1 MNKLFIIFSIFI
13 SYNTFSQFDFYGP
26 EPFNDILNNSFS
38 TSWTPSSL
46 NSLENRKYIVI
57 LDDISQT
64 NVVSLNAANKEQ
76 IELSSISNI
85 TGNSATYG
93 SLLRSVFQII
103 DENTHFENDPGGG
116 SGTYT
121 PLSGLYKI
129 NPILHSYYSISSDP
143 LTNNLITTDNGSY
156 YVSQQTNT
164 GYLLVEFVGSNTST
178 QIKAVEQWEY
188 SPAADTLVENT
199 AWSSKYLMVNG
210 SSLEWT
216 SNISNA
222 TNFFISDASDIIDL
236 EILDGSDFNP
246 NNVTYK
252 TNATASIPTNITA
265 MSNSPLLNLANNI
278 DPYYVP
284 QLGNSSS
291 ASLAASNALDDIE
304 TTLINNGSSLR
315 YPKSFYLA
323 LRENILSHQISS
335 SDIYNAELGYNTT
348 EHVYFT
354 NASDDN
360 GVPHPFMV
368 IGSHC
373 LAARPNLL
381 LDVNRPPGA
390 TPGAG
395 YAQSEVTRHGK
406 LGQFLAKIPLKD
418 YGLVST
424 LLENDL
430 SPFGDLASAYDAVH
444 GSSTVKDEFNYAGT
458 ASIGM
463 AVDGVTIYPSYNNNL
478 RHTVEDAEI
487 TSSGIH
493 VGGGL
498 ELHYHADAHAFNGNG
513 INLYNISDYSSNN
526 HPPVIGIS
534 YDGIALFGK
543 HENSFSSMVGS
554 QVSLDEYG
562 GHDHGDG
569 FGYHYHAHTQSTIG
583 TTPPNNLF
591 NQHILLVGA
600 WKGNINNIPGF
611 LEVKTSQLNDNTINR
626 YVGVSYPGMG
636 LKSETNFKLSVHPNP
651 TNKNITISIKNF
663 NGNILTELYDIIGNK
678 LQVTNETTIRLR
690 DYSKGCL
697 LYTSPSPRDLSTSR
711 MPSSA

>member
-1 MNKLFIIFSIFI
+1 MNKLFLIFSIFI

-26 EPFNDILNNSFS
+26 EPFNDILNNPFS

-76 IELSSISNI
+76 VELSSISNI
-85 TGNSATYG
+85 TGNSATFG

-121 PLSGLYKI
+121 PLSGLYKL

-164 GYLLVEFVGSNTST
+164 GYLLVEFVGSSAST

-199 AWSSKYLMVNG
+199 AWSSKYLMING

-222 TNFFISDASDIIDL
+222 TNFFIADASDIIDL

-315 YPKSFYLA
+315 YPKAFYLA

-430 SPFGDLASAYDAVH
+430 SPFGDLASAYDAIH

-636 LKSETNFKLSVHPNP
+636 LKSETNSKISVHPNP

-663 NGNILTELYDIIGNK
+663 NGNIQTEVYDIIGNK

-690 DYSKGCL
+690 DYSKGIYIL
-697 LYTSPSPRDLSTSR
+697 KIAYGDRIEEVKVIKD
-711 MPSSA
+711 

>member
-1 MNKLFIIFSIFI
+1 MKKLFLIFLVFI
-13 SYNTFSQFDFYGP
+13 SFNTISQFNFYGP
-26 EPFNDILNNSFS
+26 ESFNDILDNSFS
-38 TSWTPSSL
+38 TSWTPSNLS
-46 NSLENRKYIVI
+46 SFENRKYIVI
-57 LDDISQT
+57 LDGVSQT
-64 NVVSLNAANKEQ
+64 NVVSLNSTNKDQVE
-76 IELSSISNI
+76 ISTISNI
-85 TGNSATYG
+85 SGNTASYG
-93 SLLRSVFQII
+93 SVLRSIFQII
-103 DENTHFENDPGGG
+103 DENTHFENDPAGG

-121 PLSGLYKI
+121 SLSGLYKL
-129 NPILHSYYSISSDP
+129 NPVLHSYHSINSDS
-143 LTNNLITTDNGSY
+143 LTNTLNTTDNGSY
-156 YVSQQTNT
+156 YISQQTNS
-164 GYLLVEFVGSNTST
+164 GYLLVEFVGSSSSA

-188 SPAADTLVENT
+188 SSSIDTLVENSSWT
-199 AWSSKYLMVNG
+199 SKYLSING

-216 SNISNA
+216 SNVSNA
-222 TNFFISDASDIIDL
+222 TNFFIADASDIIDL
-236 EILDGSDFNP
+236 EIQDGSDFNP
-246 NNVTYK
+246 NNVSYK
-252 TNATASIPTNITA
+252 SNATAPIPSNISS

-278 DPYYVP
+278 DAYYVS
-284 QLGNSSS
+284 QLGNSPSATNAASS
-291 ASLAASNALDDIE
+291 ALDEIE

-315 YPKSFYLA
+315 YPKAFYLA
-323 LRENILSHQISS
+323 LRENMLSHDISS
-335 SDIYNAELGYNTT
+335 SDIYNAELGNRTI

-418 YGLVST
+418 YGLVSA
-424 LLENDL
+424 LLDNDL
-430 SPFGDLASAYDAVH
+430 SPYGDLATAYDAIH

-463 AVDGVTIYPSYNNNL
+463 AVDGVTIYPSFNNNL

-513 INLYNISDYSSNN
+513 INLYNISDYNSND

-543 HENSFSSMVGS
+543 HEISFSSMAGS

-569 FGYHYHAHTQSTIG
+569 FGYHYHAHTQLTVG
-583 TTPPNNLF
+583 TTPPNNSF

-600 WKGNINNIPGF
+600 WKGNINDIPGF
-611 LEVKTSQLNDNTINR
+611 LEVKTSQLNDNNINR

-636 LKSETNFKLSVHPNP
+636 MNMETSIKISIYPNP
-651 TNKNITISIKNF
+651 TKDYISISTKNLIGDVTTKIF
-663 NGNILTELYDIIGNK
+663 DVVGNMLQTTDEKIISLKDYAKGIYIIKVVYQDQLKEFK
-678 LQVTNETTIRLR
+678 LIKE
-690 DYSKGCL
+690 
-697 LYTSPSPRDLSTSR
+697 
-711 MPSSA
+711 

>member
-1 MNKLFIIFSIFI
+1 MKKLVLILSIFI
-13 SYNTFSQFDFYGP
+13 SHNNFSQFDFYGP
-26 EPFNDILNNSFS
+26 EPFNNILNNSFS
-38 TSWTPSSL
+38 TSWTPSNL
-46 NSLENRKYIVI
+46 NLIENRKYIVI
-57 LDDISQT
+57 LDDVSQS
-64 NVVSLNAANKEQ
+64 NIVSLNATNKEQ
-76 IELSSISNI
+76 VELSTISNI
-85 TGNSATYG
+85 SGNSATYG

-103 DENTHFENDPGGG
+103 DENIHFENDPGGG

-121 PLSGLYKI
+121 ALSGKYKL
-129 NPILHSYYSISSDP
+129 NPVLHSYYSINSDP
-143 LTNNLITTDNGSY
+143 LTNALNTTDNGSY
-156 YVSQQTNT
+156 YISQQTNT
-164 GYLLVEFVGSNTST
+164 GYLLVEFVGASAST

-188 SPAADTLVENT
+188 SPTADTLVENT
-199 AWSSKYLMVNG
+199 AWSSKYLMING
-210 SSLEWT
+210 ASLEWT

-222 TNFFISDASDIIDL
+222 TNFFIADASDIIDL

-252 TNATASIPTNITA
+252 SNATAPIPTNISA
-265 MSNSPLLNLANNI
+265 MSNSPLFNLANNI
-278 DPYYVP
+278 DAYYVS

-291 ASLAASNALDDIE
+291 ASIAASNALDDIE

-315 YPKSFYLA
+315 YPKAFYLA

-335 SDIYNAELGYNTT
+335 SDIYNAELGFNTT

-424 LLENDL
+424 LLDNDL
-430 SPFGDLASAYDAVH
+430 SPYGDLASAYDAIH

-513 INLYNISDYSSNN
+513 INLYNISDYSSND

-569 FGYHYHAHTQSTIG
+569 FGYHYHAHTQSAVGTIS
-583 TTPPNNLF
+583 PNNSF

-626 YVGVSYPGMG
+626 YVGVSYAGMG
-636 LKSETNFKLSVHPNP
+636 LKSETNSKISVHPNP
-651 TNKNITISIKNF
+651 TKENITISINNF
-663 NGNILTELYDIIGNK
+663 NGNIQTEVYDVIGNI
-678 LQVTNETTIRLR
+678 LQTTNKTTISLQ
-690 DYSKGCL
+690 DYSRGIYLIKVAYGNKVQKVKVIKN
-697 LYTSPSPRDLSTSR
+697 
-711 MPSSA
+711 

>member
-1 MNKLFIIFSIFI
+1 MTNA
-13 SYNTFSQFDFYGP
+13 
-26 EPFNDILNNSFS
+26 LN
-38 TSWTPSSL
+38 
-46 NSLENRKYIVI
+46 
-57 LDDISQT
+57 
-64 NVVSLNAANKEQ
+64 
-76 IELSSISNI
+76 
-85 TGNSATYG
+85 
-93 SLLRSVFQII
+93 
-103 DENTHFENDPGGG
+103 
-116 SGTYT
+116 
-121 PLSGLYKI
+121 
-129 NPILHSYYSISSDP
+129 
-143 LTNNLITTDNGSY
+143 TTDNGSY

-164 GYLLVEFVGSNTST
+164 GYLLVEFVGSSAST

-188 SPAADTLVENT
+188 SPTADTLVENT
-199 AWSSKYLMVNG
+199 AWSSKYLMING
-210 SSLEWT
+210 ASLEWT

-222 TNFFISDASDIIDL
+222 TNFFIADASDIIDL

-252 TNATASIPTNITA
+252 SNATASIPTNISA
-265 MSNSPLLNLANNI
+265 MSNSPLFNLANNI
-278 DPYYVP
+278 DAYYVS

-291 ASLAASNALDDIE
+291 ASIAASNALDNIE

-315 YPKSFYLA
+315 YPKAFYLA

-360 GVPHPFMV
+360 GIPHPFMV

-381 LDVNRPPGA
+381 LDVNRPPGEN
-390 TPGAG
+390 TGTG

-406 LGQFLAKIPLKD
+406 LGQFLVKIPLKD

-424 LLENDL
+424 LLDNDL
-430 SPFGDLASAYDAVH
+430 SPYGDLASDYDAIH
-444 GSSTVKDEFNYAGT
+444 GSNTVKDEFNYAGT
-458 ASIGM
+458 ESIGM

-513 INLYNISDYSSNN
+513 INLYNISDYSSND

-569 FGYHYHAHTQSTIG
+569 FGYHYHAHTQSAVG
-583 TTPPNNLF
+583 TNSPNNSF

-611 LEVKTSQLNDNTINR
+611 LKVKTSQLNDNTINR

-636 LKSETNFKLSVHPNP
+636 LKSETNSKISIHPNP
-651 TNKNITISIKNF
+651 TKENITVSI
-663 NGNILTELYDIIGNK
+663 GNYHGFIKTEVYDLLGNK
-678 LQVTNETTIRLR
+678 LTSFENNTISLK
-690 DYSKGCL
+690 DFGNGIYL
-697 LYTSPSPRDLSTSR
+697 LKIYFGEK
-711 MPSSA
+711 MQEIKVVKKE

>member
-1 MNKLFIIFSIFI
+1 MKKLFLIFLVFI
-13 SYNTFSQFDFYGP
+13 SYNIFSQFDFYGP
-26 EPFNDILNNSFS
+26 ESFNDILDNSFS

-57 LDDISQT
+57 LDNISQT

-76 IELSSISNI
+76 VELSSISNI
-85 TGNSATYG
+85 AGNSATYG

-103 DENTHFENDPGGG
+103 DENTHFENDPGAG

-121 PLSGLYKI
+121 PLSGLYKL
-129 NPILHSYYSISSDP
+129 NPVLHSYYSINSDP

-164 GYLLVEFVGSNTST
+164 GYLLVEFVGLSAST

-188 SPAADTLVENT
+188 SSSLDTLVENT
-199 AWSSKYLMVNG
+199 SWVSKFLTING
-210 SSLEWT
+210 TSLEWT
-216 SNISNA
+216 SNVSNA
-222 TNFFISDASDIIDL
+222 TNFFIADASDVIDL
-236 EILDGSDFNP
+236 EIQNGTDFNP

-252 TNATASIPTNITA
+252 SNATASIPSNISA
-265 MSNSPLLNLANNI
+265 MSNSPIFNISNNI
-278 DPYYVP
+278 DPYYVD
-284 QLGNSSS
+284 QLGNSTSATTAASS
-291 ASLAASNALDDIE
+291 ALDEIE
-304 TTLINNGSSLR
+304 ITLSDNGSSLR
-315 YPKSFYLA
+315 YPKAFYLA
-323 LRENILSHQISS
+323 LRENMLSHEISS
-335 SDIYNAELGYNTT
+335 SDIYNAELGNRTI
-348 EHVYFT
+348 EDIYFT

-390 TPGAG
+390 TPGVG

-424 LLENDL
+424 LLDNDL
-430 SPFGDLASAYDAVH
+430 SPFGDLASAYDAIH

-513 INLYNISDYSSNN
+513 INLYNISDYNSND

-543 HENSFSSMVGS
+543 HENSFSSMAGS

-569 FGYHYHAHTQSTIG
+569 FGYHYHAHTQSAIG
-583 TTPPNNLF
+583 ITPPNNPF

-600 WKGNINNIPGF
+600 WKGNINDIPGF
-611 LEVKTSQLNDNTINR
+611 LEVKTSQLNNNTINR
-626 YVGVSYPGMG
+626 YVGVSYLGMG
-636 LKSETNFKLSVHPNP
+636 MKSETNSKISIHPNP
-651 TNKNITISIKNF
+651 TNKNITISLNNF
-663 NGNILTELYDIIGNK
+663 SGNIKTEVYDLIGNK
-678 LQVTNETTIRLR
+678 LKISNETTISLR
-690 DYSKGCL
+690 DYARGIYILKVIYGE
-697 LYTSPSPRDLSTSR
+697 RVEEVKVFKQ
-711 MPSSA
+711 

>member
-1 MNKLFIIFSIFI
+1 MKKLYLILLIFTSNNI
-13 SYNTFSQFDFYGP
+13 FSQFDFYGP
-26 EPFNDILNNSFS
+26 EPFNDILDNSFLS
-38 TSWTPSSL
+38 SWTPSNLS
-46 NSLENRKYIVI
+46 SFENRKYIVI
-57 LDDISQT
+57 LDDISQSNIVALSAT
-64 NVVSLNAANKEQ
+64 NKEQ
-76 IELSSISNI
+76 VELNSISNI
-85 TGNSATYG
+85 SGNSATYR
-93 SLLRSVFQII
+93 SVLRSIFQIV

-121 PLSGLYKI
+121 PLSGQYKL
-129 NPILHSYYSISSDP
+129 NPFLHSYYSINSDS
-143 LTNNLITTDNGSY
+143 NSFSVNTTDNGSY
-156 YVSQQTNT
+156 YISQNTNT
-164 GYLLVEFVGSNTST
+164 GYLLVNFINSSATGTKI
-178 QIKAVEQWEY
+178 QAVKQWEY
-188 SPAADTLVENT
+188 SASVDTLIENT
-199 AWSSKYLMVNG
+199 AWSSKYLMING
-210 SSLEWT
+210 GSLEWT
-216 SNISNA
+216 SNASNA
-222 TNFFISDASDIIDL
+222 TDFFIADGSDIIDL

-252 TNATASIPTNITA
+252 TNATASIPTNISA
-265 MSNSPLLNLANNI
+265 MSNSPLFNLANNI
-278 DPYYVP
+278 DSYYVP

-291 ASLAASNALDDIE
+291 ASVAASNALDEIE
-304 TTLINNGSSLR
+304 ATLINNGSSLR
-315 YPKSFYLA
+315 YPKAFYLA

-360 GVPHPFMV
+360 GIPHPFMV

-373 LAARPNLL
+373 LSARPNLL

-424 LLENDL
+424 LLDNDL
-430 SPFGDLASAYDAVH
+430 SPYGDLASAYDAIH
-444 GSSTVKDEFNYAGT
+444 GSTNIKNEFNYAGT

-463 AVDGVTIYPSYNNNL
+463 AVDGVTIYPSFNNNL

-513 INLYNISDYSSNN
+513 INLYNISDYSSKN
-526 HPPVIGIS
+526 HPPVIGMS
-534 YDGIALFGK
+534 YDGIALFAK

-583 TTPPNNLF
+583 TTPPNNAF

-636 LKSETNFKLSVHPNP
+636 LKSETNSKILSHPNP
-651 TNKNITISIKNF
+651 TSEEITISINNF
-663 NGNILTELYDIIGNK
+663 NGNIQTEVYDIIGNR
-678 LQVTNETTIRLR
+678 LQVTNETTISLK
-690 DYSKGCL
+690 DYSKGIYIL
-697 LYTSPSPRDLSTSR
+697 KVAYGDRFEEVKVIKE
-711 MPSSA
+711 

>member
-1 MNKLFIIFSIFI
+1 MKKLFLIFLVFI
-13 SYNTFSQFDFYGP
+13 SFNTISQFNFYGP
-26 EPFNDILNNSFS
+26 EPFNDILDNSFS
-38 TSWTPSSL
+38 TSWTPSNLS
-46 NSLENRKYIVI
+46 SFENRKYIVI
-57 LDDISQT
+57 LDGVSQT
-64 NVVSLNAANKEQ
+64 NVVSLNSTNKEQ
-76 IELSSISNI
+76 VEISTISNI
-85 TGNSATYG
+85 SGNTASYG
-93 SLLRSVFQII
+93 SVLRSIFQII
-103 DENTHFENDPGGG
+103 DENTHFENDPAGG

-121 PLSGLYKI
+121 SLSGLYKL
-129 NPILHSYYSISSDP
+129 NPVLHSYHSINSDS
-143 LTNNLITTDNGSY
+143 LTNTLNTTDNGSY
-156 YVSQQTNT
+156 YISQQTNS
-164 GYLLVEFVGSNTST
+164 GYLLVEFVGSSSSA

-188 SPAADTLVENT
+188 SSSIDTLLENSSWT
-199 AWSSKYLMVNG
+199 SKYLSING

-216 SNISNA
+216 PNVSNA
-222 TNFFISDASDIIDL
+222 TNFFIADASDIIDL
-236 EILDGSDFNP
+236 EIQDGSDFNP

-252 TNATASIPTNITA
+252 SNATAPIPSNISS

-278 DPYYVP
+278 DAYYVS
-284 QLGNSSS
+284 QLGNSPSATIAASS
-291 ASLAASNALDDIE
+291 ALDEIE

-315 YPKSFYLA
+315 YPKAFYLA
-323 LRENILSHQISS
+323 LRENMLSHDISS
-335 SDIYNAELGYNTT
+335 SDIYNAELGNRTI

-424 LLENDL
+424 LLDNDL
-430 SPFGDLASAYDAVH
+430 SPYGDLATAYDAIH
-444 GSSTVKDEFNYAGT
+444 GSSTVKDEFNYAGI

-463 AVDGVTIYPSYNNNL
+463 AVDGVTIYPSFNNNL

-513 INLYNISDYSSNN
+513 INLYNISDYNSND

-543 HENSFSSMVGS
+543 HEISFSSMAGS

-569 FGYHYHAHTQSTIG
+569 FGYHYHAHTQLTVG
-583 TTPPNNLF
+583 TTPPNNSF

-600 WKGNINNIPGF
+600 WKGNINDIPGF
-611 LEVKTSQLNDNTINR
+611 LEVKTSQLNDNNINR

-636 LKSETNFKLSVHPNP
+636 MNMETSIKISIYPNP
-651 TNKNITISIKNF
+651 TKDYISISTKNLIGDVTTKIF
-663 NGNILTELYDIIGNK
+663 DVVGNMLQTTDEKIISLKDYAKGIYFIKVVYQDQLKEFK
-678 LQVTNETTIRLR
+678 LIKE
-690 DYSKGCL
+690 
-697 LYTSPSPRDLSTSR
+697 
-711 MPSSA
+711 

>member
-1 MNKLFIIFSIFI
+1 MKKLFLIFLVFI
-13 SYNTFSQFDFYGP
+13 SYNIFSQFDFYGP
-26 EPFNDILNNSFS
+26 ESFNDILDNSFS

-46 NSLENRKYIVI
+46 SSIENRKYIVI

-64 NVVSLNAANKEQ
+64 NIISLNANNKQ
-76 IELSSISNI
+76 QVELSTISNI
-85 TGNSATYG
+85 TGNTASYG
-93 SLLRSVFQII
+93 SVLRSIFQIV

-121 PLSGLYKI
+121 PLSGKYKL
-129 NPILHSYYSISSDP
+129 NPVLHSYYSINSYP
-143 LTNNLITTDNGSY
+143 LTNALNTTDNGSY

-164 GYLLVEFVGSNTST
+164 GYLLVEFVGSSAST
-178 QIKAVEQWEY
+178 LIKAVEQWEY
-188 SPAADTLVENT
+188 SSSLDTLVENT
-199 AWSSKYLMVNG
+199 SWISKYLTTNG
-210 SSLEWT
+210 TSLEWT

-222 TNFFISDASDIIDL
+222 TNFFIADASDIIDL

-246 NNVTYK
+246 NNVSFK
-252 TNATASIPTNITA
+252 TNATASIPTNISA
-265 MSNSPLLNLANNI
+265 MSNSPLFNLANNI
-278 DPYYVP
+278 DSYYVP
-284 QLGNSSS
+284 QLDNSSS
-291 ASLAASNALDDIE
+291 ASVAASNTLDEIE
-304 TTLINNGSSLR
+304 STLTNNGSSLR
-315 YPKSFYLA
+315 YPKAFYLA

-360 GVPHPFMV
+360 GIPHPFMV

-406 LGQFLAKIPLKD
+406 LGQFLVKIPLKN

-430 SPFGDLASAYDAVH
+430 SSFGDLASAYDAIQ
-444 GSSTVKDEFNYAGT
+444 GSNTVKDEFNYAGT

-513 INLYNISDYSSNN
+513 INLYNISDYNSND

-543 HENSFSSMVGS
+543 HENSFLSMVGS

-569 FGYHYHAHTQSTIG
+569 FGYHYHAHTQSAVG
-583 TTPPNNLF
+583 TVSPNNSF

-636 LKSETNFKLSVHPNP
+636 LISETNSKISIHPNP
-651 TNKNITISIKNF
+651 TNDNITISVKDF
-663 NGNILTELYDIIGNK
+663 SGNIKTEVYDVIGNN
-678 LQVTNETTIRLR
+678 LQISNETTISLI
-690 DYSKGCL
+690 DYARGIYL
-697 LYTSPSPRDLSTSR
+697 LKVVYGDRVEE
-711 MPSSA
+711 MKVIKH